1 MAGEHKG
8 QQVTH
13 ACQPGI
19 SVPLCICCR
28 WVVSSWT
35 CVVTPRSAKARV
47 PPSLPAR
54 PSRRMYGQRPPCG
67 WIVKVREAVTSGRRV
82 SSGCEL
88 RAWWL
93 TGSFAASGTL
103 ITDQNRLQI
112 SSPAYVCHLIR
123 AAVQSMRQASPTPA
137 ARQQAG
143 AAQPL
148 SPQEVSSKQRLQ
160 EEGADNFPGFWRPP
174 AAGSPSATSEPAAL
188 RRRSSRKR
196 ANPVQIVVDKQ
207 EQRRQP
213 QQQWAQAQ
221 PVEDSVE
228 GTPTQGRK
236 RKVCGSVG
244 PHPWLPVHGA
254 RHQWLLETC
263 YAGCVHC
270 QLMLLP
276 ALVALAQVRFCV
288 PEEQEAQPTP
298 AAVPQEQQPTPLVIA
313 PPVLP
318 SGRAGSSSG
327 RPSTPAKPAPLRMP
341 QPPAF
346 SRFG

>member
-1 MAGEHKG
+1 M
-8 QQVTH
+8 
-13 ACQPGI
+13 
-19 SVPLCICCR
+19 
-28 WVVSSWT
+28 
-35 CVVTPRSAKARV
+35 
-47 PPSLPAR
+47 
-54 PSRRMYGQRPPCG
+54 
-67 WIVKVREAVTSGRRV
+67 
-82 SSGCEL
+82 
-88 RAWWL
+88 
-93 TGSFAASGTL
+93 
-103 ITDQNRLQI
+103 N
-112 SSPAYVCHLIR
+112 SPAVYVCHLIWG
-123 AAVQSMRQASPTPA
+123 AVQSMRQASPTPA

-143 AAQPL
+143 AGQPP

-174 AAGSPSATSEPAAL
+174 AAGSPSATSEPAVL

-207 EQRRQP
+207 ERRRQT
-213 QQQWAQAQ
+213 QQRAPTQ

-228 GTPTQGRK
+228 GTPTRSRK

-254 RHQWLLETC
+254 SHQRLLETC

-270 QLMLLP
+270 QLLSLP
-276 ALVALAQVRFCV
+276 VPGAPVLAQVRFCV
-288 PEEQEAQPTP
+288 PEEPEAQPTP
-298 AAVPQEQQPTPLVIA
+298 VAVPQEQHPAPLVVA

-318 SGRAGSSSG
+318 SGRAGSSAG